1 MASLNGI
8 TIKGLKSIDGP
19 VGIVWTGELYLNDV
33 MIGVWSNDYYD
44 GPDHFELLPGYDQE
58 KLKEQIYG
66 KYQECDWISVDIF
79 MSRLVDLTIEE
90 QLFCKVL
97 GNSGGLLLSISD
109 NYHGI
114 HIELPKQYGGLS
126 SEEILK
132 KETELIHAARKMLS
146 LESEGGIH
154 KVDIYRKTEDF
165 CVGIPIMIDTIRV
178 N

>member
-1 MASLNGI
+1 
-8 TIKGLKSIDGP
+8 
-19 VGIVWTGELYLNDV
+19 
-33 MIGVWSNDYYD
+33 
-44 GPDHFELLPGYDQE
+44 
-58 KLKEQIYG
+58 
-66 KYQECDWISVDIF
+66 

-114 HIELPKQYGGLS
+114 HIELPKQYGGLT

-165 CVGIPIMIDTIRV
+165 CVGSPIMLDAIRK